1 MAEMDEDWAARLVD
15 DQLRFVRG
23 EGPEP
28 DLSGLSDS
36 DRSEMIEVLNLVDAL
51 VDSRPVSPPLEED
64 PVAIPPRP
72 PPRQARIPARKVRR
86 SVASGR
92 PDRRFYRGVALP
104 VCWCCR
110 GRAHP
115 AGR

>member
-1 MAEMDEDWAARLVD
+1 MRLVAASGPVGWRPCASRSKVANRGARKEGTQMAEMDEDWAARLVD

-51 VDSRPVSPPLEED
+51 S
-64 PVAIPPRP
+64 
-72 PPRQARIPARKVRR
+72 
-86 SVASGR
+86 
-92 PDRRFYRGVALP
+92 
-104 VCWCCR
+104 
-110 GRAHP
+110 
-115 AGR
+115 